1 MAYHTHISDDA
12 IMPGVWGYS
21 FGWRQRFVGHENRN
35 TDIKEAVFMGAQ
47 DEFVVAGS
55 DCGCA
60 FIWERFVCERECV
73 CLCVC
78 VRERACVCTG
88 YIYTYIHI
96 FMYVS
101 MHLCMYILI
110 YIYVYIYIYLYLYR
124 VCIYIL
130 IYIYIGGRGNLYV
143 P

>member
-73 CLCVC
+73 CLCV
-78 VRERACVCTG
+78 
-88 YIYTYIHI
+88 
-96 FMYVS
+96 
-101 MHLCMYILI
+101 
-110 YIYVYIYIYLYLYR
+110 
-124 VCIYIL
+124 
-130 IYIYIGGRGNLYV
+130 
-143 P
+143 